1 MSGRPRPFGTG
12 GDSGGG
18 SFEQTDPDYIDK
30 QIPRLASDYRSLD
43 PRWQVTF
50 LTGLSRREQSA
61 LLEYLKT
68 HPATVK

>member
-18 SFEQTDPDYIDK
+18 YETCDPDWNDK
-30 QIPRLASDYRSLD
+30 QIPRLAADYRSLD

-61 LLEYLKT
+61 LMEYLKS
-68 HPATVK
+68 HP